1 MHFQV
6 QDLVLLQVKVRFYK
20 KLLTK
25 HGDQDKSVFRAG
37 EHCGNNLPPNNE
49 GGHLVLYNNVADSDL
64 GGYNTHN
71 FFLVLVLGITYLDH
85 ELNLTHRN
93 PGDLGDLKGIE
104 TTPVK
109 FQDIR

>member
-1 MHFQV
+1 MHLEV
-6 QDLVLLQVKVRFYK
+6 KDLILLQVKGRLHK
-20 KLLTK
+20 ELLPE
-25 HGDQDKSVFRAG
+25 HGDQDKSVFRTG
-37 EHCGNNLPPNNE
+37 EHCGDNLPPDNQR
-49 GGHLVLYNNVADSDL
+49 GHLVLYNNIAGSDL

-71 FFLVLVLGITYLDH
+71 FFLVLALGITYLDH

-104 TTPVK
+104 TTPVQ